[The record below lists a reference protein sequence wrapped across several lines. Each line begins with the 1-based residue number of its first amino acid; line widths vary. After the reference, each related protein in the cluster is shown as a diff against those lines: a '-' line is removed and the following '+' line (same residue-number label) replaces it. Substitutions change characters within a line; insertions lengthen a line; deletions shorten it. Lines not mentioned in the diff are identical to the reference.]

1 MVNAAGMGQPQAM
14 REAEAP
20 RSSQAARSKLDTNEA
35 PQPSAV
41 ATETVLLT
49 AAEYKAHHEELAR
62 LRDLRTHEL
71 PRRLREARSFVGAD
85 ASEEIAQIQDE
96 QDVVNARIARLDALL
111 RSARVVG
118 DHASSDVVSVGHAV
132 EVEYLTS
139 GRVLTYHV
147 SGAGYS
153 MQPGALSARSPV
165 GVALLGRR
173 AGETVAVELPGGRL
187 EALRI
192 LSVGEIPRPAA

>member
-1 MVNAAGMGQPQAM
+1 MVNAAAVSQPQAM
-14 REAEAP
+14 RETEAP
-20 RSSQAARSKLDTNEA
+20 RSSQAARSKLDTNDG

-41 ATETVLLT
+41 ATDAVLLT
-49 AAEYKAHHEELAR
+49 AAEYKALHEELAR

-71 PRRLREARSFVGAD
+71 PRRLREAKSFVGAD

-96 QDVVNARIARLDALL
+96 QDVVNARIARLDVLL
-111 RSARVVG
+111 RTARVVG
-118 DHASSDVVSVGHAV
+118 DHASDVVSVGHAV
-132 EVEYLTS
+132 EVEYLAS

-173 AGETVAVELPGGRL
+173 PGETVAVELPNGRL